1 MEIEDLNKHNENV
14 WDNLGFV
21 DGNGATTEIIRYSFT
36 DNIEIPGIYYYRLKQ
51 IDFDGTFNYSRG
63 IEADVNGPTE
73 FALYQ
78 NYPNPFNPATT
89 NKFSLPKQTDVKI
102 VVCNVVGQIVV
113 ELINKTID
121 GYHEVQFTANDY
133 ASGIYYY
140 RLKTSEFTSIKKM
153 LLLK

>member
-1 MEIEDLNKHNENV
+1 MEIEDLNKHNKNFWETL
-14 WDNLGFV
+14 D
-21 DGNGATTEIIRYSFT
+21 AYHTYQEI
-36 DNIEIPGIYYYRLKQ
+36 EV
-51 IDFDGTFNYSRG
+51 
-63 IEADVNGPTE
+63 DVNGPTE

-89 NKFSLPKQTDVKI
+89 IEFSLPKQANVKI
-102 VVCNVVGQIVV
+102 NVYNVVGQVVV
-113 ELINKTID
+113 ELINRTMEE

-140 RLKTSEFTSIKKM
+140 RFKTSEFTSIKKM